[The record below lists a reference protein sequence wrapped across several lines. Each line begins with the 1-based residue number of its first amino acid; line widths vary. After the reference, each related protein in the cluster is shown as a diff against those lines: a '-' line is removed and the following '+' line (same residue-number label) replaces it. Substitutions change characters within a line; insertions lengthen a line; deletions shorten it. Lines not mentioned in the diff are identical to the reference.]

1 MSATQE
7 LTDATKTWIDLAS
20 EIYGRRFIMP
30 LISLNLKGA
39 VAGQASASRWFVKY
53 NFELYMQNKV
63 DFINRTV
70 PHEIAHLIANAIA
83 GRRVKPHGWE
93 WRNVMVKLG
102 VKDITR
108 CHSYDLTGLT
118 RGRSRPYI
126 YTCGCRE
133 YPLTALLHSRLQ
145 KGSHR
150 KCMRC
155 GQRLTFKEARYVIA
169 A

>member
-7 LTDATKTWIDLAS
+7 LTDITKTWIDLAS

-30 LISLNLKGA
+30 EISLNLKGA
-39 VAGQASASRWFVKY
+39 CAGQASFSCWLVKY

-70 PHEIAHLIANAIA
+70 PHEIAHLIARTVYGMWI
-83 GRRVKPHGWE
+83 KSHGVE
-93 WRNVMVKLG
+93 WQSVMRKFG
-102 VKDITR
+102 IEPKR
-108 CHSYDLTGLT
+108 CHSYDLTGIKK
-118 RGRSRPYI
+118 GRSRPYV

-133 YPLTALLHSRLQ
+133 YNITSLLHNRMQ

-150 KCMRC
+150 KCLRC
-155 GQRLTFKEARYVIA
+155 GGRLQFKEVRFEVA